1 MNSGGLAA
9 VCVVHGGSTHCGGVL
24 RELRGLLILFAQASL
39 WQAAFLWQA
48 ATLWMV
54 YGGTTYCGGVLREP
68 RGLHHLQDQH
78 PLRAQCPPHL
88 PR

>member
-9 VCVVHGGSTHCGGVL
+9 VWVVHGGSTHRGGVL

-48 ATLWMV
+48 ATLCV
-54 YGGTTYCGGVLREP
+54 VPGGSTSCGGVLPEV
-68 RGLHHLQDQH
+68 RGLQH